1 MKIKKRHIE
10 IAVGLV
16 LLAGAIVG
24 VLFGAGVFQ
33 DSAEVA
39 AQKAFAAAAK
49 AVAPRDAARCPV
61 IPPGKRLIEQF
72 ASQRRGCASVTEG
85 VTHVVLTYADLA
97 TLSFQL
103 KDVDVL
109 TCVSDLHK
117 RCIYVLGGIGGDK
130 AFDTSSVA
138 ADAVSLVNKFK
149 LDGISVHDLS
159 SQTSTLPYMTAL
171 STALKAS
178 VASTT
183 LSYDVFYSE
192 LDKTLLNCGTRC
204 FADGVQDVVDWI
216 TVLAYSVSSDPVL
229 ASDVYADAISG
240 FFDPWKA
247 KLQGKL
253 NIGVCIDCGYGPGPT
268 IDDISIWANY
278 SQSVGGMSVYGTDRM
293 YAIQAI
299 LRPMPLP
306 LRSSNISSSCGSND
320 GAPRVVL
327 FWGSEVG
334 GCESIPRGVTHVIM
348 SFSLVQDGNV
358 TLSLQGNDATLRRCV
373 LSLQQRCI
381 KVLVSIGGET
391 NSKAIADLVDF
402 DRFATS
408 AVALVDKFNFDGVDM
423 DDETRGKYDP
433 AHVIAYMTSLS
444 NALRPRDKLLT
455 IDAFYYDAVPD
466 KCAAV
471 TGRCFPKQVEPL
483 VDWVHVMAYNV
494 DLDVAKAQAVYASA
508 INDTFSAW
516 TAVLPPPKMVVAV
529 CTEASNSLYRGCA
542 FGPGPSL
549 AVVTLWTQW
558 SRASGGGMALWAG
571 SKDQF
576 LNYTYTTLLTG

>member
-1 MKIKKRHIE
+1 
-10 IAVGLV
+10 V

-240 FFDPWKA
+240 VFDPWKA

-358 TLSLQGNDATLRRCV
+358 TLSLQGNDATL
-373 LSLQQRCI
+373 L
-381 KVLVSIGGET
+381 LVSIGGET
-391 NSKAIADLVDF
+391 NSEAIAGLVDV
-402 DRFATS
+402 DRFAAS

-444 NALRPRDKLLT
+444 NALRPRGKLLT

>member
-240 FFDPWKA
+240 VFDPWKA

-358 TLSLQGNDATLRRCV
+358 TLSLQGNDATLRR
-373 LSLQQRCI
+373 L
-381 KVLVSIGGET
+381 LVSIGGET
-391 NSKAIADLVDF
+391 NSEAIAGLVDV
-402 DRFATS
+402 DRFAAS

-444 NALRPRDKLLT
+444 NALHPRGKLLT

-508 INDTFSAW
+508 INDTFAAW

>member
-240 FFDPWKA
+240 VFDPWKA

-358 TLSLQGNDATLRRCV
+358 TLSLQGNDATL
-373 LSLQQRCI
+373 
-381 KVLVSIGGET
+381 
-391 NSKAIADLVDF
+391 
-402 DRFATS
+402 
-408 AVALVDKFNFDGVDM
+408 
-423 DDETRGKYDP
+423 
-433 AHVIAYMTSLS
+433 
-444 NALRPRDKLLT
+444 
-455 IDAFYYDAVPD
+455 
-466 KCAAV
+466 
-471 TGRCFPKQVEPL
+471 
-483 VDWVHVMAYNV
+483 
-494 DLDVAKAQAVYASA
+494 
-508 INDTFSAW
+508 
-516 TAVLPPPKMVVAV
+516 
-529 CTEASNSLYRGCA
+529 
-542 FGPGPSL
+542 
-549 AVVTLWTQW
+549 
-558 SRASGGGMALWAG
+558 
-571 SKDQF
+571 
-576 LNYTYTTLLTG
+576 

>member
-1 MKIKKRHIE
+1 
-10 IAVGLV
+10 V

-240 FFDPWKA
+240 VFDPWKA

-358 TLSLQGNDATLRRCV
+358 TLSLQGNDATLRR
-373 LSLQQRCI
+373 L
-381 KVLVSIGGET
+381 LVSIGGET
-391 NSKAIADLVDF
+391 NSEAIAGLVDV
-402 DRFATS
+402 DRFAAS

-444 NALRPRDKLLT
+444 NALRPRGKLLT